1 MSASRVPTMLDAVLL
16 PLERHHALRRFQK
29 SAQGFWRGS
38 DSDAVPARSVE
49 SRFLNALEFR
59 TGTMLSG
66 DVTEAAAAFVVVQG
80 AFNCLIDN
88 FPRLAECLSATNRI
102 DNLLTAFDRLE
113 PARQREG

>member
-1 MSASRVPTMLDAVLL
+1 MLDAVLL

-66 DVTEAAAAFVVVQG
+66 DVTEAAGRIQ
-80 AFNCLIDN
+80 LPDRN
-88 FPRLAECLSATNRI
+88 FPRLAECLSSTNRI

>member
-16 PLERHHALRRFQK
+16 PLERHHALRRFQN

-49 SRFLNALEFR
+49 SRFLYALEFR

-66 DVTEAAAAFVVVQG
+66 DVTEAAAFVAVQG